1 MTMKIHENPM
11 KYGLFAG
18 VRKVLGLD
26 PNGTLL
32 VHQLEPPLVSLGNSS
47 GVQLVDKPLTLW
59 RN

>member
-1 MTMKIHENPM
+1 M

-47 GVQLVDKPLTLW
+47 GVELVDKPLTVW